1 MVPLDDQDSGER
13 IKQLVNSG
21 QIRTLH
27 SAEATL
33 EEVFIQMTGRKLSE

>member
-1 MVPLDDQDSGER
+1 LDDEDAG
-13 IKQLVNSG
+13 KQLEKLVNAG

-33 EEVFIQMTGRKLSE
+33 EEVFIQIAGRGLAE